1 MPGVPLDSVS
11 VESDMISGVAG
22 MKDEAHAMMSKALE
36 TQKLEEVNSG
46 GKECD
51 TTESGKVIDGD
62 ADEGAEAD
70 GETKVGEPKVRMFY
84 MVKLPR
90 PEGDSQENE
99 IKRLEAR
106 LNEKQEQFNYITAGL
121 KVKQVA
127 KSSAHSY
134 TEAALDRLKVH
145 SAEIRAKL
153 DVLKPLLDKL
163 KAQQEEVNSV
173 RNTSRE
179 LQATSEEEL
188 DNLLEKCEY
197 RISHEVLP
205 IAEEKQLVRRIK
217 QLKQSREAVREF
229 SSRQGAVSETRNER
243 EEIRN
248 HVKVLKEEVDLL
260 RMQENMQREIFKK
273 YQDAEKAIE
282 AEVKAIFAE
291 RQEVVLQR
299 DEIREE
305 VRTIRNLVRKEE
317 GDYHKNRRL
326 IRKLK
331 ELAQDNEKK
340 DLEAAERLSTE
351 QVERVH
357 ERLATDAVFREEY
370 FRLMQ
375 KQNPRRYIDLDDL
388 DMPMTPSP
396 LVDASVE
403 VRDKALA
410 REKAKALIQELIKQ
424 PVAPPAPEQEPEE
437 VCEPAPVEEVK
448 EVKAAAVKKVV
459 KAKATPK
466 VQAPVAAAVEETR
479 RSGRAP
485 AETPV
490 EAAFLNQEEGAV
502 VEDVR
507 QGQLAKK
514 QEAEERK
521 RRNAERAAQKA
532 AKAEAYAAE
541 SRKKKLDL
549 KQAKKQGVKKEPEQV
564 APVVE
569 DSAPELVKEQEPE
582 EEDEVIVVKKEPTL
596 RRRVG
601 KKGKVV
607 VESASAASKSSQQQM
622 VIIALVVLAFFAV
635 LFFMFKGNAGR

>member
-1 MPGVPLDSVS
+1 MPGVPLDSVA

-22 MKDEAHAMMSKALE
+22 MKDEAHKMMSKAME
-36 TQKLEEVNSG
+36 TQKLEEVTSG

-70 GETKVGEPKVRMFY
+70 GEAKVEEPKVRLFY

-127 KSSAHSY
+127 KSSAHSH

-282 AEVKAIFAE
+282 VEVKAIFAE

-305 VRTIRNLVRKEE
+305 VRNIRNLVRKEE

-331 ELAQDNEKK
+331 ELAQDAEKK
-340 DLEAAERLSTE
+340 DIEAAEQLSTE

-388 DMPMTPSP
+388 DMPMSASP

-410 REKAKALIQELIKQ
+410 REKAKALIQELIRQ
-424 PVAPPAPEQEPEE
+424 PVAPPAPEPEPEE
-437 VCEPAPVEEVK
+437 VFEPAPVEEVK
-448 EVKAAAVKKVV
+448 AAPVKKVV
-459 KAKATPK
+459 KAKAVPK
-466 VQAPVAAAVEETR
+466 VQAPVAVPVEETR

-490 EAAFLNQEEGAV
+490 EATFLNQEEGTV
-502 VEDVR
+502 VEDFK
-507 QGQLAKK
+507 QGQLVKK

-521 RRNAERAAQKA
+521 RRSAERAAQKA

-541 SRKKKLDL
+541 NRKKKLGQ

-564 APVVE
+564 EPVVE
-569 DSAPELVKEQEPE
+569 DSAPEPVKEQEPE
-582 EEDEVIVVKKEPTL
+582 EDDEVVVVKKEPTL

-607 VESASAASKSSQQQM
+607 VESASAASKASQQQM
-622 VIIALVVLAFFAV
+622 AIIALVVLAILAV
-635 LFFMFKGNAGR
+635 LFFMFKGGR